1 MELDRSFVV
10 LNGPSDCLAS
20 PPTGRSLDSAL
31 PRFTVSHLPSL
42 PRPFIRSLA
51 PILCSALSLA
61 STVVCCG
68 AGRAASDRP
77 PVVPYWAF
85 GHWIWED
92 EVHTRDAVEHIVSG
106 YRLHDIPVAA
116 VLFDSPWCESYT
128 DFVWD
133 PEHYP
138 RAQDMIDDLHARG
151 IRVVVFYTGALNRES
166 NDTRKQKCDTYD
178 FVLEQGFAINGG
190 RESKWW
196 KGPAIHVD
204 FTNPRAVEWWRTQ
217 VAAIHGMRVDGAKI
231 DAPFARFGKTVE
243 TSIGPISNREF
254 GRHYF
259 EREFEFHTA
268 RNPDF
273 VAMTYAWSGLGLI
286 GYPSLCHVNWVGDFQ
301 GDWQGMQDQRRQIY
315 KSAQD
320 GFSAIACEIGGFW
333 KVPSTKEQFIRY
345 AQLSCF
351 MPVMING
358 GQLGAL
364 EHHLP
369 WKHDAETVA
378 LYREL
383 VLIHTD
389 LAPYL
394 FSTAV
399 EVNARGGTILRV
411 VDAERGSH
419 LLGPDLFVQTVTTEA
434 DTATVTLPAGD
445 RWVDLWTD
453 AVHDGG
459 ATIER
464 ACEGGQYPVY
474 VRAGAI
480 VPVVGRSRVFRAAGI
495 DASPDSVTLAIYP
508 GGESRL
514 TYHRPIGA
522 GIAHRTIDIAVDAGA
537 GTIRLGSE
545 REEEFV
551 LLVKCAKA
559 PTAVRGADAW
569 AYDAEQHVVR
579 VACRGAE
586 CDLVIEGLTPLEPAA
601 RP

>member
-1 MELDRSFVV
+1 MRFHWICPLLLPVV
-10 LNGPSDCLAS
+10 LFAS
-20 PPTGRSLDSAL
+20 P
-31 PRFTVSHLPSL
+31 
-42 PRPFIRSLA
+42 
-51 PILCSALSLA
+51 A
-61 STVVCCG
+61 S
-68 AGRAASDRP
+68 RAAGLEPNAGHP

-92 EVHTRDAVEHIVSG
+92 AVHTRDAVEHIVSG

-166 NDTRKQKCDTYD
+166 NDTRKQKCDSYD
-178 FVLEQGFAINGG
+178 SVLERGFAINGG

-217 VAAIHGMRVDGAKI
+217 VAAIHRMGVDGAKI

-243 TSIGPISNREF
+243 TSIGPLSNREF

-259 EREFEFHTA
+259 EREFEYHMA

-399 EVNARGGTILRV
+399 DVNISGGTLVRV

-419 LLGPDLFVQTVTTEA
+419 RLGPDLFVQTVTTEV
-434 DTATVTLPAGD
+434 DTTTVELPAGN
-445 RWVDLWTD
+445 RWIDLWTD
-453 AVHDGG
+453 VAHDGG
-459 ATIER
+459 TTIER
-464 ACEGGQYPVY
+464 HCAAEQYPVY

-480 VPVVGRSRVFRAAGI
+480 IPVVGRSRIFRAAGI

-508 GGESRL
+508 AGVSQL
-514 TYHRPIGA
+514 TYHRPVGA
-522 GIAHRTIDIAVDAGA
+522 GVGHRAIEIAVDAATGN
-537 GTIRLGSE
+537 IRLRSE
-545 REEEFV
+545 SEENFV
-551 LLVKCAKA
+551 LLMKCAKA
-559 PTAVRGADAW
+559 PTGVRGAEAW
-569 AYDAEQHVVR
+569 TYDAEHHVVR
-579 VACRGAE
+579 IVCHGTT
-586 CDLVIEGLTPLEPAA
+586 CDLLIEGLAPLESAGSGAVGP
-601 RP
+601 